1 MGCRRV
7 GGAFG
12 DALAE
17 VDWIV
22 GNVVD
27 ALEKA
32 GISENTLT
40 LFTGDNGPWMVK
52 NFSSGSPGIF
62 YGRHAGYWNVGKG
75 STWEGGIHEAAFAH
89 WPGKIPGNTRSEEV
103 VSSLD
108 VFLTLAELAEVPLP
122 KGRVY
127 DGRSMVDILLS
138 SGGKSAHE
146 ILFFYGGASQAILY
160 GLLLKGFKDI
170 TIFNRSRKKIKVEG
184 VKKYTKSYN
193 LIDRH
198 LSSAD
203 LIINTTPTNPLNKKQ
218 TKLINKKT
226 IISDIVYSP
235 KETRFL
241 QNFKENKKIYGITML
256 IEQAIRCFNFWFGF
270 TPKVD
275 KKLLKKL
282 NNKIK

>member
-1 MGCRRV
+1 MKEFFVIGNRSSESLSPLIFNHWFKKYRIDAKYRFV
-7 GGAFG
+7 EVKEQSFDKVIFKKTQSKKVFGFNVTIPYKKKITKHLDAQSSHANNIGAVNCV
-12 DALAE
+12 L
-17 VDWIV
+17 
-22 GNVVD
+22 
-27 ALEKA
+27 
-32 GISENTLT
+32 
-40 LFTGDNGPWMVK
+40 
-52 NFSSGSPGIF
+52 
-62 YGRHAGYWNVGKG
+62 VGKKLKG
-75 STWEGGIHEAAFAH
+75 TNTDWLGYINSIKQE
-89 WPGKIPGNTRSEEV
+89 KINKNNKV
-103 VSSLD
+103 L
-108 VFLTLAELAEVPLP
+108 
-122 KGRVY
+122 
-127 DGRSMVDILLS
+127 IL
-138 SGGKSAHE
+138 G
-146 ILFFYGGASQAILY
+146 YGGASQAILY

-170 TIFNRSRKKIKVEG
+170 TIFNRSKKKIKVEG

-203 LIINTTPTNPLNKKQ
+203 LIINTTPTNPLNKNQ

-241 QNFKENKKIYGITML
+241 QNFKDNKKIYGITML

-282 NNKIK
+282 NNKTK